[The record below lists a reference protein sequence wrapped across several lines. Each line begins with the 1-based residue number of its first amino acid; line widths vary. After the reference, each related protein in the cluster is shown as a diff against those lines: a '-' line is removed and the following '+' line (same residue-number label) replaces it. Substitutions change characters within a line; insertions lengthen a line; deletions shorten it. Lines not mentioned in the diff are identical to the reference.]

1 MGRSSPEEGRTEG
14 QTDSVSG
21 RPTTPQREREARA
34 ALAAGARRL
43 GLSLTPIQQ
52 QRFERYATLL
62 REGKRSVSLTSL
74 VDPVDVAL
82 KHVLDSLSLL
92 PVLPTGPCRLIDVG
106 TGAGFPGVPLAVVR
120 PEIDALLVEAT
131 ARKADWVAQTVDR
144 LGITGVRVL
153 AARAEDVAH
162 DARLRGAF
170 DVAVAR
176 AVAPLAVLCELCLPF
191 VRAGGRFIAQKSARG
206 AEVEVPA
213 AAHALDVL
221 GGRLVEVRPVDLP
234 ELPNRVIVVVEQLRP
249 VPPTYPRRA
258 GMPAKRPL

>member
-1 MGRSSPEEGRTEG
+1 MAPPGEGSVRPAFAAGGRSPEAGRGSPEAGQTEG

-21 RPTTPQREREARA
+21 RPTTPQREREART

-43 GLSLTPIQQ
+43 GLSLTPTQQ

-62 REGKRSVSLTSL
+62 REGKRSISLTSL

-92 PVLPTGPCRLIDVG
+92 PVLPVGPCRLIDVG

-144 LGITGVRVL
+144 LGIAGVRVL
-153 AARAEDVAH
+153 AARAEEVAH
-162 DARLRGAF
+162 DPRLRGGLRRRRRPRRRPPG
-170 DVAVAR
+170 R
-176 AVAPLAVLCELCLPF
+176 ALRALPA
-191 VRAGGRFIAQKSARG
+191 VRATGRALHRPEERKRRGGRG
-206 AEVEVPA
+206 A
-213 AAHALDVL
+213 
-221 GGRLVEVRPVDLP
+221 GG
-234 ELPNRVIVVVEQLRP
+234 
-249 VPPTYPRRA
+249 PPRARRA
-258 GMPAKRPL
+258 RRPAG